1 MAAITR
7 LSVDGY
13 GARRAGSFAGKEGTV
28 VSVPVVVENSGG
40 WPIYEPRRKKKEQ
53 EREELVTGHEIILE
67 DIPTQEQ
74 QKPKRKRQL
83 RIEPHVLSQSEIDQI
98 LETVQG
104 EIDQEIAIYLR
115 AIEKRRRRNLAL
127 VLLLDAT

>member
-13 GARRAGSFAGKEGTV
+13 GARRAGSFAGKEGTI
-28 VSVPVVVENSGG
+28 VVVVAEENSGG
-40 WPIYEPRRKKKEQ
+40 WPVCEPRPRKKKE
-53 EREELVTGHEIILE
+53 EDRAEIILE
-67 DIPTQEQ
+67 DIPAEEQ
-74 QKPKRKRQL
+74 QPEQKPKRPRLK
-83 RIEPHVLSQSEIDQI
+83 IGPKPHILSLSEIDQI
-98 LETVQG
+98 LASVQG

-127 VLLLDAT
+127 VLLLDAA